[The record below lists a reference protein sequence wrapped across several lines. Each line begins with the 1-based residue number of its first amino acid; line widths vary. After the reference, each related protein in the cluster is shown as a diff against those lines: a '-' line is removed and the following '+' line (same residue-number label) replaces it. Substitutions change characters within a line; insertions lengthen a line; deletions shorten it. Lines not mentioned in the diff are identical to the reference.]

1 MLGCALLPLFIETP
15 LIWPC
20 VFIWGAVSYGI
31 YTMSIIELGER
42 FTGSALVAG
51 NAAFSLM
58 WGVGGIAVPPLA
70 GGAMDVIG
78 ASGLPDRAR
87 RDLPRIGGGHGPT
100 PADRM
105 NAKSSALA

>member
-1 MLGCALLPLFIETP
+1 
-15 LIWPC
+15 
-20 VFIWGAVSYGI
+20 I

-70 GGAMDVIG
+70 GGAMDMIG
-78 ASGLPDRAR
+78 ANGLPITLGAIC
-87 RDLPRIGGGHGPT
+87 L
-100 PADRM
+100 
-105 NAKSSALA
+105 ALALTTVLRGRAV